1 MKTTYRAKF
10 NALRAMNDGYSL
22 ITIRH
27 RNETVAVWL
36 DDIIDTPNGEK
47 VQEYGEPNKY
57 CCLFVLLGL
66 DIPNDRFV
74 YSFD

>member
-1 MKTTYRAKF
+1 MKATYRAKF

-22 ITIRH
+22 ITIRR

-57 CCLFVLLGL
+57 CLKDNACMTFRDL
-66 DIPNDRFV
+66 IN
-74 YSFD
+74 Y